1 MTTRD
6 YRDLLDLM
14 LDGVVYRKVFRAKPD
29 PDADYVY
36 SEIVSKLRRA
46 LPDAERDNL
55 LEAVFTSL
63 ASRIQPPET
72 FGEALERAR

>member
-14 LDGVVYRKVFRAKPD
+14 LDGVVYRKNYAQRRD

-63 ASRIQPPET
+63 AARIQPPET
-72 FGEALERAR
+72 FEEALERAR